1 MIHLE
6 TRARLNPR
14 LPLSRSE
21 LLPLLTAI
29 LECLELQ
36 DRDLSLQCVD
46 DRQIAVLNE
55 TSLGCKG
62 PTNILSF
69 PASSDES
76 ETFLGELVLSID
88 TLTREIHLYG
98 QEPREHLA
106 RLLAHGILHL
116 AGYDHGEVMDSLTE
130 MAVDTVCC
138 PSHRAI
144 PEEQKKVTWETES
157 PRM

>member
-1 MIHLE
+1 MTMSSAIPWWGGSFTPTSVFHGSRRRGQAMIHLE

-29 LECLELQ
+29 LDCLGLQ

-55 TSLGCKG
+55 AFLGCKG

-69 PASSDES
+69 PAS
-76 ETFLGELVLSID
+76 
-88 TLTREIHLYG
+88 
-98 QEPREHLA
+98 
-106 RLLAHGILHL
+106 
-116 AGYDHGEVMDSLTE
+116 
-130 MAVDTVCC
+130 
-138 PSHRAI
+138 
-144 PEEQKKVTWETES
+144 
-157 PRM
+157 